1 MEAALTSSDF
11 DKFVRSAREVLSD
24 YGTDYAIGA
33 IRGLAVRN
41 MLSVRLPATTPGFY
55 PIVKVHSHALEDL
68 EELFYSYL
76 ESAEIEDSEDV
87 INKLVEERV
96 WEEI

>member
-1 MEAALTSSDF
+1 MTSSDF
-11 DKFVRSAREVLSD
+11 DKFARSVKEVLSE
-24 YGTDYAIGA
+24 YGRDYAIGA

-41 MLSVRLPATTPGFY
+41 MLSVNLPDTAPEFY

-76 ESAEIEDSEDV
+76 ESAEIENREDI

>member
-1 MEAALTSSDF
+1 MTSDDF
-11 DKFVRSAREVLSD
+11 AKFVRSAREVLSD
-24 YGTDYAIGA
+24 YGRDYAIGA

-41 MLSVRLPATTPGFY
+41 MLSVKLPDTAPEFY
-55 PIVKVHSHALEDL
+55 PIVKVHSHALEDI

-76 ESAEIEDSEDV
+76 ESAEIEDSENI
-87 INKLVEERV
+87 INKLVEARV

>member
-1 MEAALTSSDF
+1 MTSSEF
-11 DKFVRSAREVLSD
+11 DKFVHSVREVLSD
-24 YGTDYAIGA
+24 YGRDYAIGA

-41 MLSVRLPATTPGFY
+41 MLSVKLPATTPEFY

-76 ESAEIEDSEDV
+76 ESAEIENSENI